1 MYCLL
6 GIIHKF
12 YYLRIRV
19 IKGKMLTQFNT
30 SFTFLIILLFLQADK
45 SIQPIEHNKEYYK

>member
-45 SIQPIEHNKEYYK
+45 SIQRIETK